1 MIDPRF
7 ENVIVI
13 VLFAN
18 ELLLSETTFLSF
30 E

>member
-13 VLFAN
+13 VLFVN